1 MKVSKLKYLLYK
13 KNLNYVVKIKKNDFV
28 QIKFLNIFLKNL
40 RTKIVSGFCKKKHQY
55 RSVILNTKAKKE
67 KVEQIFYL
75 NSPLLLNIS
84 TGSELIIEKKK

>member
-1 MKVSKLKYLLYK
+1 MKVSKLKYLLFR
-13 KNLNYVVKIKKNDFV
+13 KNLNYIIKIKKNDFV

-40 RTKIVSGFCKKKHQY
+40 RTKVVSGFCKKKSQY

-67 KVEQIFYL
+67 KVEQIFFL

-84 TGSELIIEKKK
+84 TGADLIIEKK